1 MDNIFLKILDMSI
14 SASLL
19 ILVVWAVRLLLRKA
33 PKWVF
38 LLLWGV
44 VAVRLVLPVLPNS
57 EFSLMP
63 YVNIMEMH
71 WFHGAQATD
80 KTAKSE
86 AENGETAEKESFIKG
101 DQADVLII
109 NRGKSETAS
118 EESVLKSSEAI
129 DMSFKPWV
137 HIAGSLW
144 LTGCGLMLLYGLWG
158 YVKVRKRLRE
168 AVQGKDD
175 IWYCDHIETAMV
187 FGIIRPKIYLPS
199 GLEQDDI
206 RYVIAHEKA
215 HVKRGDHL
223 WKLLGF
229 LLLSVYWFHPLVWV
243 SCILFARDLE
253 KACDERVIRNFE
265 MSEKKAYANALVTS
279 SMHQQSVFAYPLAFG
294 EIGVKSRVK
303 SILNHKKPTLW
314 ILLASILV
322 ITGVAICFLTNPG
335 MSLSFDAKRVETIML
350 RSGSTGEMILVTD
363 RDEIEKIIGYVN
375 DMSFQRGK
383 ISLGYTGWGYLIQ
396 ISGKGMLEKK
406 FYLNS
411 PDYVRKDPYFYQV
424 EGGEE
429 LYRYLR
435 GAFLQKKLSEEYGN
449 EIAERFRDTI
459 FDLDASRQLS
469 AEEQQARFA
478 TGRYLTGADEIVA
491 ISLILE
497 VVNNWQGVTLHN
509 LRYDLTGES
518 EEMLARI
525 NERAQAK
532 GWGVTFV
539 KSALFLGDFHTPT
552 DAMDW
557 GSFNADE
564 EYENWSWILGCT
576 EDGEWRIV
584 DQGY

>member
-1 MDNIFLKILDMSI
+1 MEEIFLTLLNMSI
-14 SASLL
+14 AASLL
-19 ILVVWAVRLLLRKA
+19 IFVVILARWILKNA
-33 PKWVF
+33 PKCVS
-38 LLLWGV
+38 LLLWCV

-57 EFSLMP
+57 EYSLMP
-63 YVNIMEMH
+63 YVNITEMH
-71 WFHGAQATD
+71 WFQGTQAIEA
-80 KTAKSE
+80 TANKE
-86 AENGETAEKESFIKG
+86 AEVQNANNEQDVTSADGGETSKTQMVTTNTG
-101 DQADVLII
+101 DANRMDVIYQ
-109 NRGKSETAS
+109 
-118 EESVLKSSEAI
+118 
-129 DMSFKPWV
+129 PWV

-158 YVKVRKRLRE
+158 YVKVRKRLHE
-168 AVQGKDD
+168 AVQGKDG

-187 FGIIRPKIYLPS
+187 FGIIRPKVYLPS
-199 GLEQDDI
+199 GLSQEDA
-206 RYVIAHEKA
+206 RYIIAHERS

-223 WKLLGF
+223 WKFLGF
-229 LLLSVYWFHPLVWV
+229 LFLSVYWFHPLVWV
-243 SCILFARDLE
+243 SWILFARDLE

-279 SMHQQSVFAYPLAFG
+279 SMHQQYVFAYPLAFG

-322 ITGVAICFLTNPG
+322 IAGVAICFLTNPG
-335 MSLSFDAKRVETIML
+335 MSLSCDAKRMETITL

-383 ISLGYTGWGYLIQ
+383 ISLGYIGWGYLIQ

-435 GAFLQKKLSEEYGN
+435 GAFLRKKLSEEYGN
-449 EIAERFRDTI
+449 EIAERFRDMI
-459 FDLDASRQLS
+459 LDLDASRQLS
-469 AEEQQARFA
+469 VEEQQARFA
-478 TGRYLTGADEIVA
+478 TGRYLTGADEIAA